1 MPPTDRSAYPNH
13 AGATAVRDSP
23 AIDPATTLQTG
34 FHSEITMPLNTTTR
48 SILQLGAALCLGL
61 TQAAAHVAAT
71 PSAAAQRTQAFFG
84 ELHVHTMNSPDAFML
99 NVRTTPDD
107 AYRFA
112 RGEAIPHISGVTIQL
127 RAPLDFVA
135 ITDHSEYMGILPR
148 LFEPQG
154 ALAGLPIAARL
165 ADEDPERRQAAV
177 LEVLMTLGDNN
188 PMPALVDQAL
198 RQSIWQEYVR
208 SAERHYRPGEFSTL
222 IGYEWTS
229 SGAMEEVN
237 LHRNVIFRSSRV
249 PAQPFSSF
257 DSVEPR
263 ALWAWLD
270 EQRALGIEGMAIAHN
285 SNLSNGLM
293 FPTDVAFGGEAI
305 DADYAA
311 LRQRNEPLV
320 EISQIKGSSE
330 THPLLSPNDEWA
342 SFELLEDL
350 LGGRGTLG
358 KVQGSYVRDAWLSG
372 LLLQTQQ
379 GYNPYRFGVIAASD
393 SHNSGSQ
400 VEEDNYHGKIG
411 SADGTPETRR
421 GGSFINTHH
430 IKYSSAGLAGVWA
443 TENTREALYDAL
455 ARRETFGTSGP
466 RISVRFF
473 AGAGWPDDLL
483 TRPDWVQQAY
493 ATGVTMGGELAQ
505 ATGAGPEFL
514 LWAAKDPGSA
524 WLQRVQIVKGWVE
537 DGATRETVFDV
548 GCADGLNP
556 DPRTHR
562 CPDNGAAVSLETCE
576 YDRHK
581 GDGQIA
587 VRWRDPGFDPEQPA
601 FYYARVLENPTCRWS
616 TWDSLRTGL
625 PLPEE
630 VPATLQERAWTSPIW
645 YRPPAAH

>member
-1 MPPTDRSAYPNH
+1 MQRNNRVRSRFNW
-13 AGATAVRDSP
+13 
-23 AIDPATTLQTG
+23 
-34 FHSEITMPLNTTTR
+34 PLR
-48 SILQLGAALCLGL
+48 LGAALCITLAQGAAHASA
-61 TQAAAHVAAT
+61 TDSAAPAAA
-71 PSAAAQRTQAFFG
+71 PRQAFFG

-112 RGEAIPHISGVTIQL
+112 QGEAIPHISGVTIQL

-148 LFEPQG
+148 LFAPQG
-154 ALAGLPIAARL
+154 ELAALPIAARL
-165 ADEDPERRQAAV
+165 TDKDPERRQAAV
-177 LEVLMTLGDNN
+177 LEVLMSMGDNT
-188 PMPALVDQAL
+188 PMPALVDKAL

-208 SAERHYRPGEFSTL
+208 SAERYYRPGEFSTL

-229 SGAMEEVN
+229 SGALEEVN
-237 LHRNVIFRSSRV
+237 LHRNVIFRSSDV
-249 PAQPFSSF
+249 PKQPFSSF

-270 EQRALGIEGMAIAHN
+270 EQRKHGVEGMAIAHN

-293 FPTDVAFGGEAI
+293 FPSEVAFGGEKI
-305 DADYAA
+305 DAAYAA

-320 EISQIKGSSE
+320 EIAQIKGTSE

-342 SFELLEDL
+342 GFELLEDL
-350 LGGRGTLG
+350 LGGRGTRG
-358 KVQGSYVRDAWLSG
+358 EVKGSYARDAWLAG
-372 LLLQTQQ
+372 LVMQEQQ
-379 GYNPYRFGVIAASD
+379 GFNPYRFGVIAASD

-411 SADGTPETRR
+411 SADGTPAARR

-443 TENTREALYDAL
+443 SENTREALYDAL

-473 AGAGWPDDLL
+473 AGTDWPADLL
-483 TRPDWVQQAY
+483 TQADWAQQAY
-493 ATGVTMGGELAQ
+493 ARGVPMGGELPQGMGDSA
-505 ATGAGPEFL
+505 PEFL
-514 LWAAKDPGSA
+514 LWAAKDPSSA

-537 DGATRETVFDV
+537 DGTTREAVFDV
-548 GCADGLNP
+548 GCADGLSP
-556 DPRTHR
+556 DPATHR
-562 CPDNGAAVSLETCE
+562 CPDNGATVSLKTCDF
-576 YDRHK
+576 DRHK

-587 VRWRDPGFDPEQPA
+587 ARWRDPTFNPAQPA

-625 PLPEE
+625 PLPED

-645 YRPPAAH
+645 YQP